1 MSDIRNQNNSPNP
14 IIVAAQQKQD
24 LNMTAPLHSDQVKNG
39 RKMAGDFVSPNPVGK
54 TRENS
59 IDYQTI

>member
-14 IIVAAQQKQD
+14 IIVAAQGGKQD

-39 RKMAGDFVSPNPVGK
+39 RKMAGDFVSPNTGK

>member
-39 RKMAGDFVSPNPVGK
+39 RKMAGDFVSPNPGK